1 VGPRERRHRPDRHR
15 RLFLRPNVRSAAGR
29 AILRAAAAATAAK
42 EVEMAESAW
51 DSFVAAVRNAA
62 RDVSRLDVVTLTGDI
77 GAAITKKEG
86 ADVLDWTKLLAS
98 LRGQGQA
105 RVDVKIAAATQ
116 IRLDGDTYQIVA
128 TDRPPGEDPI
138 YRIHADALA
147 AARDYR
153 IGVLQA
159 FRDLIG

>member
-1 VGPRERRHRPDRHR
+1 
-15 RLFLRPNVRSAAGR
+15 
-29 AILRAAAAATAAK
+29 
-42 EVEMAESAW
+42 MAESAW